1 MADRPL
7 RGGPVY
13 ALVIL
18 FGFNMVEEMDR
29 DSFGLLIPNIQ
40 KSFHMT
46 NAGILSLVAV
56 AALLGLSL
64 TVPIAQM
71 ADTHSRVRLMLI
83 GSSIFALFSFGTGL
97 AFFIWVL
104 VIMRSGSGLGQATV
118 LPTHNSLM
126 SDWFPI
132 AARPRV
138 FSVYRFAN
146 ALGAFVGPLM
156 AGLLAAWIGWR
167 VPFLVLA
174 VPTVIL
180 VLLGLRLVEPVRGV
194 QEREAMGMDGQAL
207 LTEEPPP
214 SFAESW
220 RMVWKVDSLRRVFY
234 ALPFLAAS
242 IIGFA
247 SLAALLYQDA
257 FHLDTV
263 HRAYIAAITEP
274 VQVVGPDHRRQ
285 VRHQADHEGSRL
297 DHAVPGHRRLRVRGL
312 RRRVRPGPVAVADH
326 RGQHGHRRHPGHR
339 GPRACSPP
347 CRSASHPGPARWA
360 SRWEPSG

>member
-1 MADRPL
+1 MIPIAPL
-7 RGGPVY
+7 AAPDSAPWTERTKFALRHPGRWLTDLSGGGPIY

-40 KSFHMT
+40 QSFHMT

-71 ADTHSRVRLMLI
+71 SDTHSRVRLMLI
-83 GSSIFALFSFGTGL
+83 GSSIFAVFSFGTGL
-97 AFFIWVL
+97 AAFIWVL

-167 VPFLVLA
+167 APFIVLA

-194 QEREAMGMDGQAL
+194 QEREAMGMEGEAL

-242 IIGFA
+242 HHRVR
-247 SLAALLYQDA
+247 LAGRPAL
-257 FHLDTV
+257 
-263 HRAYIAAITEP
+263 
-274 VQVVGPDHRRQ
+274 
-285 VRHQADHEGSRL
+285 
-297 DHAVPGHRRLRVRGL
+297 PGRLRARH
-312 RRRVRPGPVAVADH
+312 RPPAPTS
-326 RGQHGHRRHPGHR
+326 RP
-339 GPRACSPP
+339 SPSR
-347 CRSASHPGPARWA
+347 CRSWAWSSVPASA
-360 SRWEPSG
+360 PS